1 MGNMGYSLNSG
12 RKNQIIRGGPPP
24 RGPVRYSIAKDERRQ
39 SACSRRAFVL
49 CLLFL
54 LPLLFLSAS
63 PKEWSWKG
71 MEGSLYF
78 RYQADGEDDGGWTV
92 VDGSVRNAVTGE
104 DVSALFVQSSPD
116 GIRWSESEK
125 AVLKEGNLQSVSR
138 RYRGRSLVWSWDN
151 DDGVFSFFRYRRDGE
166 ESWTVVDG
174 TVTSVTL
181 LCHEGINRLYLE
193 GSTDGV
199 NWTGSSKGLFS
210 TETTKSKTVIE
221 KLIAASGDE
230 RPFSAGEGTADD
242 EAHLAYTW
250 SNGEGYNWFR
260 FRIDDE
266 PWYLVD
272 SGTGGVVLRI
282 EEGVT
287 GDEVFQ
293 IKASFD
299 GRNWT
304 ERLTLNDSDKKYDEA
319 YMKREGWVI
328 RSSFSV
334 LYPYLV
340 AFFTPAKGTIN
351 YTTPDELSTESVRVS
366 FATDAGMSYETKGGN
381 GFGFNIKYI
390 HSPTDKGSPYTV
402 TAAELA
408 YSRLLYRTPRYNTF
422 QLWLEAGSGP
432 ALCLFQNV
440 GSFGLSFSL
449 GVSARFTFGR
459 GFTLWTMLD
468 NTVVVEPNFNK
479 SDQLTLG
486 TTFYTTLPLRI
497 GIAYLFKEVRD

>member
-1 MGNMGYSLNSG
+1 MV
-12 RKNQIIRGGPPP
+12 RGGPPP
-24 RGPVRYSIAKDERRQ
+24 EGLTRYSTVVEERRR
-39 SACSRRAFVL
+39 SACSKRVLLL

-54 LPLLFLSAS
+54 FMLFSLSAS
-63 PKEWSWKG
+63 PEEWSR
-71 MEGSLYF
+71 EEDAACF
-78 RYQADGEDDGGWTV
+78 RCLADGENDGGMISIDGSAAYAVSPLSVQSSADGEVSSESENTVLKRNAVQSMSRTYKGRGLVWSWDNDDSVFSSFRYRRDGEDGWTV
-92 VDGSVRNAVTGE
+92 VDGSV
-104 DVSALFVQSSPD
+104 
-116 GIRWSESEK
+116 
-125 AVLKEGNLQSVSR
+125 
-138 RYRGRSLVWSWDN
+138 
-151 DDGVFSFFRYRRDGE
+151 
-166 ESWTVVDG
+166 
-174 TVTSVTL
+174 TSVTL
-181 LCHEGINRLYLE
+181 SYHEGINRLYLE

-199 NWTGSSKGLFS
+199 SWSGSSIGTYS
-210 TETTKSKTVIE
+210 TDTTRPKTIIE
-221 KLIAASGDE
+221 KLIPASGED
-230 RPFSAGEGTADD
+230 RPFSVEETTLKDD
-242 EAHLAYTW
+242 DHLSYTW

-266 PWYLVD
+266 PWYLLD
-272 SGTGGVVLRI
+272 SSAGGVVLRMA
-282 EEGVT
+282 EDVT

-304 ERLTLNDSDKKYDEA
+304 ERLTLNDSAKKYDEA

-351 YTTPDELSTESVRVS
+351 YTTPNELSTESVKVS
-366 FATDAGMSYETKGGN
+366 FAADAGMSYETKGGN
-381 GFGFNIKYI
+381 GYGFNIKYI
-390 HSPTDKGSPYTV
+390 HSPTEKGTPYRV
-402 TAAELA
+402 TTAELT

-422 QLWLEAGSGP
+422 QLWLGAGAGP
-432 ALCLFQNV
+432 SLCLFENV
-440 GSFGLSFSL
+440 GSLGFSFSL
-449 GVSARFTFGR
+449 GISARFTFGR

-497 GIAYLFKEVRD
+497 GVAYLFKEVRD